1 MILIKLQEEKDEPPT
16 PNTNTQPMVKKTR
29 DHGHVDPKAKK
40 RTPLRRMTSQAN
52 TRQRRGINPKAVA
65 KAEKRV
71 GGLKA
76 ERRLTSVKVMTE
88 ETAQGAKIEM
98 TKRKK
103 RSLKMI
109 TVKREIRARSPI
121 KSIMMTAK
129 EEMTRKSGQ
138 SHKARK
144 MLKMVADPVA
154 ETGTGVDLQ
163 SRERRKTGEIRAG
176 RGSETVAGVGKG
188 GTTAKGKIKGEGR
201 PGIRTIEQEVQTE
214 TRLETHTEAGDPE
227 ARATRETTAKIG
239 RLIERTETEKLQTKG
254 GGATAAARAVI
265 GTGKGRVIKAPIPN
279 RAELIVIPKT
289 DEALPNR
296 DQIVQKAKTETTARR
311 INPAQARALTAT
323 DILKIVE
330 F

>member
-1 MILIKLQEEKDEPPT
+1 MTLLKLQEEKDEPPT
-16 PNTNTQPMVKKTR
+16 PNMNTQLRVKKTR
-29 DHGHVDPKAKK
+29 DLGHVDPKAKK
-40 RTPLRRMTSQAN
+40 RTQLRRMTSQAN
-52 TRQRRGINPKAVA
+52 TRQRRRINPKAAA

-76 ERRLTSVKVMTE
+76 ERRPTSVKVMTE
-88 ETAQGAKIEM
+88 ETAQGAKTEM

-103 RSLKMI
+103 RSQKLI
-109 TVKREIRARSPI
+109 TVKIEIRARSPI

-144 MLKMVADPVA
+144 ILKMDADPVA

-163 SRERRKTGEIRAG
+163 SRKRRKKGEIKAG
-176 RGSETVAGVGKG
+176 REAESVAGVGKG
-188 GTTAKGKIKGEGR
+188 GTTAKGRIRGEER
-201 PGIRTIEQEVQTE
+201 PGIRNIEQEVQTE
-214 TRLETHTEAGDPE
+214 TRLETRTEAGDPE

-239 RLIERTETEKLQTKG
+239 RLIEGTETEKLQTKE
-254 GGATAAARAVI
+254 GGAAAARAVI

-279 RAELIVIPKT
+279 GAELIVIPKT
-289 DEALPNR
+289 DEALPNQ
-296 DQIVQKAKTETTARR
+296 DQIVQKAKTETTARG
-311 INPAQARALTAT
+311 INPAPAPALTAT